1 MTGAQAFAKINLAL
15 VVGPLL
21 GDGKHEVVSVLQRVD
36 LHDEIEL
43 ERTSDGDI
51 VVEGFPDDTLVH
63 QALQAFAEAFA
74 RGSGWRARIEKRIP
88 VAAGLGGG
96 SSDAAAALQLGNVML
111 SEPRAPDELHAL
123 AAQIGADVP
132 FFLRDGPQLAT
143 GDGSNLSPLRLPLD
157 FAVVLALP
165 EGETKE
171 STTAVYRR
179 FDERDGAAGFDERRA
194 ALLEALEAVARPR
207 DLAALPRND
216 LASSPLSDELERL
229 GAFRADVS
237 GAGPAV
243 YGLFERKG
251 DAEQAALELRGAGR
265 TWLTR
270 PAPGR

>member
-1 MTGAQAFAKINLAL
+1 MTRAQAFAKINVAL
-15 VVGPLL
+15 VVGPLRA
-21 GDGKHEVVSVLQRVD
+21 DGKHEIVTVLQRID
-36 LHDEIEL
+36 LHDGIEL
-43 ERTSDGDI
+43 VRTSDGDI

-63 QALQAFAEAFA
+63 QALQALAEAFA
-74 RGSGWRARIEKRIP
+74 SGSGWRARIEKRIP

-96 SSDAAAALQLGNVML
+96 SSDAAAALQLGNALL
-111 SEPRAPDELHAL
+111 SKPRASGELHEL
-123 AAQIGADVP
+123 AARIGADVP

-143 GDGSNLSPLRLPLD
+143 GDGSNLSPLHLPLD

-171 STTAVYRR
+171 STGAVYRR
-179 FDERDGAAGFDERRA
+179 FDARGGAAGFDERRG
-194 ALLEALEAVARPR
+194 ALLEALEAVERSR

-243 YGLFERKG
+243 YGLFEHEG
-251 DAEQAALELRGAGR
+251 DAERAARELRGAGR
-265 TWLTR
+265 TWLTS
-270 PAPGR
+270 PVPGR